1 MATDHSG
8 CDGKENRNITMHI
21 SVFCGASL
29 PHSEQITEA
38 ARQLGRAI
46 ARGGHTLLYGGSNLG
61 LMGAMSGAALQ
72 EGGRVVGVIPT
83 FFSDDIIHSQPVS
96 ELVRVRT
103 LAERK
108 EYLIAH
114 SDAFVAL
121 PGGIGTLDEVLEVMV
136 ANQLGLVRDRSGANQ
151 SQGKPMI
158 LLNLGGYY
166 NPFLA
171 QLDAMRAEGL
181 LRSAAGLVSADSV
194 EDIFFKLNQILKD

>member
-1 MATDHSG
+1 M
-8 CDGKENRNITMHI
+8 NI

-61 LMGAMSGAALQ
+61 LMGATSGAALQ

-158 LLNLGGYY
+158 LLNLDGYY

-181 LRSAAGLVSADSV
+181 LRSAAGLMAAASV
-194 EDIFFKLNQILKD
+194 EECLNILNTPSNQSNPI

>member
-1 MATDHSG
+1 M
-8 CDGKENRNITMHI
+8 NIA
-21 SVFCGASL
+21 VFCGASL

-61 LMGAMSGAALQ
+61 LMGATSGAALQ

-96 ELVRVRT
+96 ELIRVRT

-121 PGGIGTLDEVLEVMV
+121 PGGIGTLDRGLEVRD
-136 ANQLGLVRDRSGANQ
+136 ANQLGLARDRSGANQ
-151 SQGKPMI
+151 PQGKPMI

-181 LRSAAGLVSADSV
+181 LRSTAGLVSADSV
-194 EDIFFKLNQILKD
+194 EDIFLKLNQNEKNQKKF

>member
-8 CDGKENRNITMHI
+8 GDGKENRNITMNVA
-21 SVFCGASL
+21 VFCGASL

-61 LMGAMSGAALQ
+61 LMGATSGAALQ

-136 ANQLGLVRDRSGANQ
+136 DNQLHHL
-151 SQGKPMI
+151 GKPMI

-166 NPFLA
+166 NHFLA

-181 LRSAAGLVSADSV
+181 LRSTAGLVAVESV
-194 EDIFFKLNQILKD
+194 DAIFKLLAASQQKSINPIN

>member
-1 MATDHSG
+1 
-8 CDGKENRNITMHI
+8 MHPTI
-21 SVFCGASL
+21 YFEHEHLSLLQASL

-61 LMGAMSGAALQ
+61 LMGATSGAALQ

-121 PGGIGTLDEVLEVMV
+121 PGGIGTLDEVIEVMV

-181 LRSAAGLVSADSV
+181 LRSAAGLVSVESV
-194 EDIFFKLNQILKD
+194 DAIFKLLAASQQKSINPIN